1 MTMRLE
7 TISEDLVEKLAMA
20 TSEQRK
26 RAVLVACE
34 HALRAVS
41 LSSSIVDSSME
52 QLRRGEVFSP
62 RLVLELNDF
71 VGKLDSEYFDFQ
83 ESSGEESGFDANAL
97 NLFSQARAVS
107 ALAFGGGEESLLSSA
122 ESIYE
127 ASAAV
132 DDGDTLLKA
141 VLAALSEQ

>member
-7 TISEDLVEKLAMA
+7 TISEYLVEKLAAA

-26 RAVLVACE
+26 RAVLAACD
-34 HALRAVS
+34 HALKAVS
-41 LSSSIVDSSME
+41 LSNSVVDLSME
-52 QLRRGEVFSP
+52 KLRRGEMFSP
-62 RLVLELNDF
+62 RLVLELKDF
-71 VGKLDSEYFDFQ
+71 SEKLDSEYFDFQ
-83 ESSGEESGFDANAL
+83 ESSEEESGFDANAL

-132 DDGDTLLKA
+132 DDSDTLLNA